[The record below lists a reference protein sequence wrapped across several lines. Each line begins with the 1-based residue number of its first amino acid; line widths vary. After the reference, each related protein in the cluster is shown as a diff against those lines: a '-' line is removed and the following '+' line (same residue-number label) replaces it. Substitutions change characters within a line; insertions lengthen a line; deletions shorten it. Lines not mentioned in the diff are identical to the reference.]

1 MDLYQKF
8 RNLDI
13 DSALIALEYSEII
26 QPYFCYPANAKAI
39 GFEGGVL
46 YCFLAGYGEM
56 VFAANPESCG
66 DKYVY
71 PIAASFED
79 FLRLI
84 LACGSA
90 NPIEEIAWM
99 DKRQFERHLLAEK
112 QMRTEQQDALLARL
126 ERELNLRPIAEPFEY
141 VKALQANF
149 DDSKIQYRQ
158 EYYDALG
165 IEEGH

>member
-1 MDLYQKF
+1 
-8 RNLDI
+8 
-13 DSALIALEYSEII
+13 
-26 QPYFCYPANAKAI
+26 
-39 GFEGGVL
+39 
-46 YCFLAGYGEM
+46 
-56 VFAANPESCG
+56 
-66 DKYVY
+66 
-71 PIAASFED
+71 
-79 FLRLI
+79 
-84 LACGSA
+84 
-90 NPIEEIAWM
+90 M

-126 ERELNLRPIAEPFEY
+126 ERKLNLRPIAEPFEY